1 MEKRYWESCEV
12 IECERGVG
20 ECLGLK
26 KLKKMKMKGVTA
38 RVFRI
43 KKRKGCFSYLFILIF
58 LSFCFQREGSL
69 NEILKRDVESPSF
82 GRRAFYFFF
91 LSSFEK

>member
-1 MEKRYWESCEV
+1 MEKRYGESCEV

-58 LSFCFQREGSL
+58 F
-69 NEILKRDVESPSF
+69 V
-82 GRRAFYFFF
+82 F
-91 LSSFEK
+91 LFSERGIS